1 MGRRRTGR
9 RAVIAGAALAV
20 GLAGCTSAPAGPV
33 TASPP
38 ASSRSD
44 SSASASASASV
55 LTLTI
60 TIRGGKVAPNGEK
73 IDARV
78 GQQVVMNVTSDIDDE
93 VHAHTGGNGYELE
106 VPAGKPTTGTFT
118 LPSPGSFEVESHH
131 LGKVIVILNAR

>member
-1 MGRRRTGR
+1 VGQGSTGR
-9 RAVIAGAALAV
+9 RAVIAAGAVVALT
-20 GLAGCTSAPAGPV
+20 LAGCTSAPTGPG
-33 TASPP
+33 TATPSAAASGSASP
-38 ASSRSD
+38 SGQ
-44 SSASASASASV
+44 V

-60 TIRGGKVAPNGEK
+60 TIRGGKVTPNGEK

-93 VHAHTGGNGYELE
+93 VHAHTGGDGYELD

-118 LPSPGSFEVESHH
+118 LTSPGSFEVESHH